1 MICRSQRK
9 VGRWHKGFSWIRAIA
24 RGNCRKDL
32 VGFKDCD
39 FQRLVSRGHAEGL
52 QNTTMT
58 FCSRWSTWLWGWHEP
73 SALWG
78 EFPIPIPSLHTIRR
92 CSHPD
97 KSNKETTCTEVNKEI
112 NKETFIKDCDPCLG
126 WLCWG
131 KTQSRR
137 PQRSLPAS
145 ATLWILTLALAC
157 IKWSSK
163 KGRNLSSCFLL
174 QVEIQTF
181 PKKFLQVT
189 WILLRLSIFKLCKKS
204 FKKLSQPKTCWA
216 RRSSKTG
223 TLFSH

>member
-9 VGRWHKGFSWIRAIA
+9 VGRWHKGSSWIRAIA

-112 NKETFIKDCDPCLG
+112 NKGIKKPLLKTVTPAWGGSAGARLRAEGPRGPCQPVN
-126 WLCWG
+126 
-131 KTQSRR
+131 TY
-137 PQRSLPAS
+137 
-145 ATLWILTLALAC
+145 
-157 IKWSSK
+157 SSFDLHK
-163 KGRNLSSCFLL
+163 
-174 QVEIQTF
+174 V
-181 PKKFLQVT
+181 V
-189 WILLRLSIFKLCKKS
+189 
-204 FKKLSQPKTCWA
+204 
-216 RRSSKTG
+216 
-223 TLFSH
+223 